1 MSRTQLSGALSS
13 QPANV
18 YNPVDYV
25 FFYSHKESDYGYG
38 PEHANT
44 VNEACFSNWYYQPY
58 QAFRSDDSSPLVF
71 WCNGQEIMYRKARVF
86 EEYAVA
92 DDITTTQLPADV
104 IEVLFGESLE
114 PSMAQRP
121 VSSREHAEKIYK
133 NAVDTIKA
141 LGFKVGSSLSDD
153 QIFDN
158 LWLGPLHSKKL
169 DNSLWDEVKYAFVT
183 DAVRSKF
190 RDGFCEART
199 RAITDFLKSTGALT
213 IFAAAPDDKVWGV
226 AFGVD
231 ESEGRVPIC
240 DRKPGWVFVNRRK
253 PGIIVGGMK
262 AVATARSSLPSAIEQ
277 GFAFGETSGPDSWPD
292 DYNLLGRILMQVRDE
307 LRAAP
312 VACAGSSLG

>member
-1 MSRTQLSGALSS
+1 MDGPCALSS
-13 QPANV
+13 QPADV
-18 YNPVDYV
+18 YNPANYI
-25 FFYSHKESDYGYG
+25 FFCSHKESNYGYG
-38 PEHANT
+38 PEHDNDI
-44 VNEACFSNWYYQPY
+44 NEACFSNWYYQPY
-58 QAFRSDDSSPLVF
+58 KTKRADDRSELTF
-71 WCNGQEIMYRKARVF
+71 WCAEQEMMYRKARVF
-86 EEYAVA
+86 EDYAVA
-92 DDITTTQLPADV
+92 NVIMAIQLPEDV
-104 IEVLFGESLE
+104 IEMLFGESLV
-114 PSMAQRP
+114 PSMAQRSGSLGAMARRAG
-121 VSSREHAEKIYK
+121 SSREHAEKIYK

-190 RDGFCEART
+190 RDGFCDART

-226 AFGVD
+226 GFGVD

-262 AVATARSSLPSAIEQ
+262 AVATARSSLPSAVEQ
-277 GFAFGETSGPDSWPD
+277 GFAFGETSGPDNWPD
-292 DYNLLGRILMQVRDE
+292 DSNLLGHILMHVRNE
-307 LRAAP
+307 LAWLR
-312 VACAGSSLG
+312 